1 MTIGKA
7 AVFGASGGIGGALVA
22 SLAARGVEVLAGS
35 RNGDGPPMQ
44 GVQRFACDV
53 CDEDSIANVASGW
66 RDDPP
71 DLAVVATGILTL
83 PDGTGPERSYKALD
97 PEAMSEVLRI
107 NAIAPALVAKHVLP
121 LFPRNRRS
129 VFAALSARV
138 GSISDNR
145 IGGWHSYRASKA
157 ALNMLVANFAIEVGR
172 THPEA
177 VVVALHPGTVDTRL
191 SSPFQS
197 NLPEGQLTA
206 PDEASANLLSVIE
219 GLTPADSGGLFD
231 WRGDRIAP

>member
-7 AVFGASGGIGGALVA
+7 AVFGAGGGIGSALVA
-22 SLAARGVEVLAGS
+22 GLAARGVEVLAGS
-35 RNGDGPPMQ
+35 RSGEGPHLE
-44 GVQRFACDV
+44 GVRRFACDIG
-53 CDEDSIANVASGW
+53 DEDSIAQAVAHWTG
-66 RDDPP
+66 DPP
-71 DLAVVATGILTL
+71 DLVVVATGVLTL

-97 PEAMSEVLRI
+97 PEAMAEILRI
-107 NAIAPALVAKHVLP
+107 NTIGPALVAKHVLP
-121 LFPRNRRS
+121 LFPRERRS
-129 VFAALSARV
+129 VFAALSARI

-157 ALNMLVANFAIEVGR
+157 ALNMLVANFAIEMGR
-172 THPEA
+172 THPQA

-197 NLPEGQLTA
+197 NLPEGQLTT
-206 PDEASANLLSVIE
+206 PDDASANLLSVIE
-219 GLTPADSGGLFD
+219 GLNPADSGGLFD